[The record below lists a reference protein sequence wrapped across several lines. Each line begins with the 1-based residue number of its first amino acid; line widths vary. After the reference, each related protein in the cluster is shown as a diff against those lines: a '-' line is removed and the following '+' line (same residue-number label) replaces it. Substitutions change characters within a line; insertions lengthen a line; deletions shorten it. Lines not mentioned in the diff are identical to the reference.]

1 MTTNKE
7 QLFEQAYRSFQP
19 SLNRYFSTCFNCDTA
34 EDLCQQ
40 LFLKLWLYQV
50 QNPDFEP
57 KNWRAWLFRAAVNL
71 KNDHIRLL
79 KALPQTFELIEN
91 KDSPADPFLLPDGT
105 DAQVDQLS
113 VRQSLYALKDR
124 DRDLILL
131 KYMGFS
137 SGEIGKMLDLSASAV
152 RSRSVTA
159 RERFAKQLQKHSI
172 SRCE

>member
-1 MTTNKE
+1 MTKQQTV
-7 QLFEQAYRSFQP
+7 FEGIYRGFQP
-19 SLNRYFSTCFNCDTA
+19 SLHRYFRSCFDWDTA
-34 EDLCQQ
+34 DDLCQQ

-50 QNPDFEP
+50 QNPDFVP

-91 KDSPADPFLLPDGT
+91 EDSLADPLLLPDGV
-105 DAQVDQLS
+105 DAHVDQLA
-113 VRQSLYALKDR
+113 VRQALFALKER

-131 KYMGFS
+131 KYIGFS

-159 RERFAKQLQKHSI
+159 RERFAKELKS
-172 SRCE
+172 SFYCS